1 MTRSL
6 SDTLL
11 ATKLHPPPLRRDFVP
26 RQRLTAKLNRILES
40 KLTLITAP
48 AGFGKTTLIREWVEP
63 YGHSVAWLSLDEQDN
78 SPARFLLY
86 LIHAFRQIE
95 PALGS
100 EALGLLNSTHLPH
113 LSTVLTHLTNDLAAT
128 PAPRII
134 ILDDY
139 HLIEDQTIHQAL
151 DFLLA
156 HGPAHTHLVIASR
169 SQPPLS
175 LARLRGQ
182 AQLLELNSADLRFT
196 AFEVEQFLRQVMQL
210 DLSPAERMALEM
222 RTEGWIAGLQL
233 AGLSLQRQENKSAF
247 IASFS
252 GDDRHIGDYLFEEVL
267 QHQSDEIQRFLLFTS
282 VADNLCG
289 SLCDAIL
296 GESGSQTMLER
307 LDDLRLFIAPL
318 DQQRQWYRYH
328 PLFGELLRHQ
338 LRRTQ
343 AEQIPRLHRR
353 ASMWFEQYDRL
364 EEAIGHGLRAADFE
378 RTAGLIEAAF
388 QRRDWI
394 HGEMRR
400 LLAGFEALP
409 ETVTQVRPKLK
420 LSYAW
425 LLFEIFA
432 DQWDRIEALLRG
444 VETVLTASG
453 SAPEQDTQVLLAEVD
468 LLRANH
474 ARQAGEPARVIE
486 LCQQALG
493 RLPADE
499 TYRRSGIIA
508 HLASAYE
515 SLGQMAQANQI
526 YTESMRLC
534 RAANNVDGLL
544 FAAARLLEVLTV
556 SGQLRQAERVFG
568 QMQDFAAK
576 RTGPDMGLVYIN
588 IGEVY
593 REQNRLEQAKT
604 YLKQGLELCRPFEAW
619 HTGVAS
625 GVISLARLLAAEGF
639 HEQALKTLLEIEKQP
654 GPATPLEQ
662 ARLESMRARL
672 LLAQGDYR
680 AAAHWARRSG
690 LSASAEVDYAHE
702 FDYLTLVRV
711 LIAQAALEAQGM
723 HPASLATDPL
733 NDADNLLDHLYN
745 AAQSGGRLGRIIELK
760 MLQALTRALRHDT
773 TEALHYLEEAL
784 SLAEPE
790 GYVRLFADEGRPL
803 YQLLTRLSTKPLLTI
818 SADYMNMVLAAFPP
832 SPPQAVQP
840 GSLPGSTLTERELK
854 TLRLL
859 ATELSIEAIA
869 VEMIVSVSTVR
880 TYAKR
885 IYSKLDV
892 HSRAEAVYR
901 AKELKFL

>member
-1 MTRSL
+1 MIQSL
-6 SDTLL
+6 NDTLL

-26 RQRLTAKLNRILES
+26 RQRLTVKLNHILES

-63 YGHSVAWLSLDEQDN
+63 YGHPIAWLSLDERDN

-100 EALGLLNSTHLPH
+100 EALGLLNSIHLPQ

-128 PAPRII
+128 PTPRII

-139 HLIEDQTIHQAL
+139 HLIEDQTIHQAM

-196 AFEVEQFLRQVMQL
+196 AVEVEQFLKQVMQL
-210 DLSPAERMALEM
+210 DLPPAERIALEM

-233 AGLSLQRQENKSAF
+233 AGLSLQGQENKSAF

-267 QHQSDEIQRFLLFTS
+267 QHQSDQIQRFLLFTS
-282 VADNLCG
+282 VADKLCG

-307 LDDLRLFIAPL
+307 LDDLCLFIAPL

-328 PLFGELLRHQ
+328 PLFSELLRHQ
-338 LRRTQ
+338 LSRTQ
-343 AEQIPRLHRR
+343 AEQIPLLHRR
-353 ASMWFEQYDRL
+353 ASLWFEQHDRL

-378 RTAGLIEAAF
+378 RTADLIETAF

-394 HGEMRR
+394 HHEMRR

-409 ETVTQVRPKLK
+409 EPVTQGRPKLK

-432 DQWDRIEALLRG
+432 DQWGRIEALLRG
-444 VETVLTASG
+444 IEMVLVSG
-453 SAPEQDTQVLLAEVD
+453 SVSEQETQVMLAEVD

-493 RLPADE
+493 RLPDDE

-534 RAANNVDGLL
+534 RAANNLDGLL
-544 FAAARLLEVLTV
+544 FAAARLIEVLTV
-556 SGQLRQAERVFG
+556 SGRLRQAERVFG

-593 REQNRLEQAKT
+593 RERNRLEQAKI
-604 YLKQGLELCRPFEAW
+604 YLNQGLELCRPFEAW
-619 HTGVAS
+619 HAGVTS

-654 GPATPLEQ
+654 APATPLEQ
-662 ARLESMRARL
+662 ARLASIRARL

-690 LSASAEVDYAHE
+690 LSASDEVDYAHE

-711 LIAQAALEAQGM
+711 LIAQAALEAQGI
-723 HPASLATDPL
+723 HSVSLATDPL
-733 NDADNLLDHLYN
+733 KDADNLLDYLYT
-745 AAQSGGRLGRIIELK
+745 AAQSGGRLGRIIELH

-773 TEALHYLEEAL
+773 TEELHHLEEAL

-790 GYVRLFADEGRPL
+790 GYVRLFADEGWPL
-803 YQLLTRLSTKPLLTI
+803 YQLLTRLSTKPLLTV
-818 SADYMNMVLAAFPP
+818 SADYMNTVLAA
-832 SPPQAVQP
+832 
-840 GSLPGSTLTERELK
+840 
-854 TLRLL
+854 
-859 ATELSIEAIA
+859 
-869 VEMIVSVSTVR
+869 
-880 TYAKR
+880 
-885 IYSKLDV
+885 
-892 HSRAEAVYR
+892 
-901 AKELKFL
+901 